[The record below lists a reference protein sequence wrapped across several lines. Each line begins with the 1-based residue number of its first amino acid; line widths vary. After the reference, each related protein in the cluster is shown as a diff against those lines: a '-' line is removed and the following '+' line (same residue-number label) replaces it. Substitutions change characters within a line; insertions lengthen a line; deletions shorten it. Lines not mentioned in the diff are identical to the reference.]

1 MAVPGGKDEGK
12 DGAVQPVAAG
22 QRRELVFADGDGGEV
37 KQVDVEGEAD
47 EGGQDFLVT
56 ALARLA
62 ACEERQAEGVDDEG
76 EGGVAA
82 RLPFAE
88 VFGAG
93 AEFAGR
99 DVAQAGVFA
108 GEGSSA
114 G

>member
-1 MAVPGGKDEGK
+1 MAVPGDEDEGE

-22 QRRELVFADGDGGEV
+22 ERRELVFADGDGGEV
-37 KQVDVEGEAD
+37 KQVDVEGKAD
-47 EGGQDFLVT
+47 EGGQDFLVA

-62 ACEERQAEGVDDEG
+62 AREEWQAEGVDDEG
-76 EGGVAA
+76 KRGVAA
-82 RLPFAE
+82 RLPLAE

-108 GEGSSA
+108 GEGVGA